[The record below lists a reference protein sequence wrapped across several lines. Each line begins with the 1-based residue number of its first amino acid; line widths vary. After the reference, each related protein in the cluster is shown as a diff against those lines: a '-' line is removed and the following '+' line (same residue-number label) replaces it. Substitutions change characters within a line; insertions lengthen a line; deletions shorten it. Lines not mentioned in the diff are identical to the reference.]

1 MFVETNSAVL
11 RLRSLSERQQDAL
24 IVAGSVVAGV
34 LMYSI
39 GMVPLYE
46 TGVADFA
53 PGWLRLTLFAAI
65 CLAELFRRRAP
76 AFALAAGCALLA
88 VDCVFGVSVPMLTVF
103 ADLLYAAT
111 LYGSRRLSQEMIP
124 MASMGAVGA
133 VVVALVLVPG
143 WRETVAACLLVLPF
157 VVIPVWWAAKIRL
170 HREIAEA
177 ERTNVAQVAKIGRL
191 DRRAAVAAE
200 RARMARDLH
209 DVIAGDLSA
218 IAIQSELALS
228 AKGDPELAW
237 RVLGAVREN
246 SLRALAEMRAM
257 IGLLR
262 ADGESPDEAAAP
274 ARLADLTR
282 LIASAR
288 VSGMEID
295 VRIEID
301 ESDPVPAAVDL
312 TAYRIAQEALTNA
325 VKHAPRSA
333 ARVEIRHL
341 DGTLT
346 VEVSNALAR
355 RPRPATGTGTGLLN
369 MRERAVAVDGSFF
382 AGPSGA
388 GWLVRATL
396 PTAVAVSA

>member
-1 MFVETNSAVL
+1 M
-11 RLRSLSERQQDAL
+11 
-24 IVAGSVVAGV
+24 
-34 LMYSI
+34 
-39 GMVPLYE
+39 
-46 TGVADFA
+46 
-53 PGWLRLTLFAAI
+53 
-65 CLAELFRRRAP
+65 
-76 AFALAAGCALLA
+76 
-88 VDCVFGVSVPMLTVF
+88 
-103 ADLLYAAT
+103 
-111 LYGSRRLSQEMIP
+111 
-124 MASMGAVGA
+124 
-133 VVVALVLVPG
+133 
-143 WRETVAACLLVLPF
+143 
-157 VVIPVWWAAKIRL
+157 
-170 HREIAEA
+170 
-177 ERTNVAQVAKIGRL
+177 
-191 DRRAAVAAE
+191 AAE

-218 IAIQSELALS
+218 IAIQSELVLS